1 MDYKDYYKVLG
12 IARSASQDEIRSAYR
27 KLAREF
33 HPDHNPGNKQA
44 EEKFKEVNEAYQV
57 LSDPQKRGRYDQ
69 LGDSYSSWQQNGA
82 PGGGF
87 DWSQW
92 STSSPG
98 SGTRVNYDGDFGDLF
113 GQGSFSDFFRTIFG
127 GMASQAMRN
136 QTPQSP
142 VYEAPVT
149 ISLEESYKGTL
160 RQVEGGKR
168 KVQVR
173 IPSGVR
179 TGSKVRMAGGA
190 PDGGD
195 IYLKVQ
201 VSDDPRFTRQGNDLH
216 TQTNIDVFTAM
227 LGGEVSVPT
236 FAGNVILKIPTGTQP
251 DQVFRVS
258 GRGMPLLKNPESKGD
273 LYIRVKVNIPRK
285 LTDEQKKLLEEV
297 AKTHPKA

>member
-1 MDYKDYYKVLG
+1 MDYKDYYKILG
-12 IARSASQDEIRSAYR
+12 IARTASQDEIRSAYR
-27 KLAREF
+27 KLAREY

-44 EEKFKEVNEAYQV
+44 EDKFKEINEAYQV

-69 LGDSYSSWQQNGA
+69 LGDSYSSWQQNGT
-82 PGGGF
+82 PGGF

-92 STSSPG
+92 YSSSPG
-98 SGTRVNYDGDFGDLF
+98 STRVNYEGNMDDLF

-127 GMASQAMRN
+127 GMAAQQAARN
-136 QTPQSP
+136 QAAQAP

-149 ISLEESYKGTL
+149 ISLEEAYKGAV

-173 IPSGVR
+173 IPTGVK
-179 TGSKVRMAGGA
+179 TGSKVRMPGGA

-195 IYLKVQ
+195 IYLKVH
-201 VSDDPRFTRQGNDLH
+201 VADDPRFTREGNDLH
-216 TQTNIDVFTAM
+216 TQTNVDVFTAM

-236 FAGNVILKIPTGTQP
+236 FSGNVILKIPAGTQP

-258 GRGMPLLKNPESKGD
+258 GRGMPFLKNPESRGD
-273 LYIRVKVNIPRK
+273 LYIRVKVNIPRN
-285 LTDEQKKLLEEV
+285 LTDEQKKLLQDA
-297 AKTHPKA
+297 AKMLQKA

>member
-1 MDYKDYYKVLG
+1 MEYKDYYKILG
-12 IARSASQDEIRSAYR
+12 ISRSASQDEIRSAYR
-27 KLAREF
+27 KLAREY
-33 HPDHNPGNKQA
+33 HPDHNPGDKKA
-44 EEKFKEVNEAYQV
+44 EDKFKEINEAYQV

-69 LGDSYSSWQQNGA
+69 LGESYSSWQQTGK
-82 PGGGF
+82 PGGF

-92 STSSPG
+92 NSSSPG
-98 SGTRVNYDGDFGDLF
+98 GSRANYEDDLGDMF

-127 GMASQAMRN
+127 GGAAQTARN
-136 QTPQSP
+136 QTAQAP

-173 IPSGVR
+173 IPAGVR

-195 IYLKVQ
+195 IYLKVL
-201 VSDDPRFTRQGNDLH
+201 VTDDPRFTRQGNDLH
-216 TQTNIDVFTAM
+216 TQTNIDVFTAL

-236 FAGNVILKIPTGTQP
+236 FAGNVILKIPTGTQS

-258 GRGMPLLKNPESKGD
+258 GRGMPLLKNPETKGD

-285 LTDEQKKLLEEV
+285 LTDEQKRLLEEA
-297 AKTHPKA
+297 AKTHQKS